1 MAADRPP
8 ESMPTDWTIASFSHE
23 RGFGTL
29 RHAAGDEVPFSVEA
43 WTLGDWKPTRQE
55 AQMTGPDS
63 PLYPRPGEPVRV
75 TWRRTAAGK
84 TVPRAVEPTGRVSV
98 PTQRYTLRA
107 WLDAVRGHGERF
119 TDLTEAGLLAVLAEI
134 DEDLAEEWGDGEPR
148 EASDYAYLLMHLAH
162 HADQDQAFRGAHA
175 GWIYADD
182 HRWDRNGA
190 QQRLPTLLGLPPG
203 SVPTAGDG
211 ITSGQDESLGEYA
224 EKCNTAAASR
234 ALLLHEVDLDGDELV
249 FVCMTREA
257 FDALVTGGYLA
268 RAEP

>member
-23 RGFGTL
+23 KGFGTL
-29 RHAAGDEVPFSVEA
+29 RHAAGDEAPFSVEA
-43 WTLGDWKPTRQE
+43 WTLGQWKPTRQE
-55 AQMTGPDS
+55 AQKTGPDS

-84 TVPRAVEPTGRVSV
+84 TVPRVVEPTGRVSV
-98 PTQRYTLRA
+98 PMERHRLRG
-107 WLDAVRGHGERF
+107 WLDAIRELGGRF
-119 TDLTEAGLLAVLAEI
+119 TKLTEAALLAVLAEI

-162 HADQDQAFRGAHA
+162 HADRDEGFRAAHA

-190 QQRLPTLLGLPPG
+190 QQRLPILLGLPPG
-203 SVPTAGDG
+203 SVPAAGDG
-211 ITSGQDESLGEYA
+211 ITSGQDESLPEYA
-224 EKCNTAAASR
+224 ERCNTAAAGGPER
-234 ALLLHEVDLDGDELV
+234 LHEVNLDGDEHVLV
-249 FVCMTREA
+249 CLTREA
-257 FDALVTGGYLA
+257 FDALVSGGYLA
-268 RAEP
+268 RAE